1 MDPEMRE
8 FLDMFVTE
16 GNEHLSKMDA
26 AASALKTRAD
36 DAEAIE
42 TARVSS
48 HTLKGM
54 ANQLGFVT
62 IGSLGKAVE
71 ALFTTIRKN
80 SQTPSADMIASFAD
94 SVALFKTL
102 MAQAASEA
110 DPADPGLEALVKRIE
125 AQAASCGQPK
135 A

>member
-16 GNEHLSKMDA
+16 GNEHLSKMESA
-26 AASALKTRAD
+26 AMALKSRAD

-54 ANQLGFVT
+54 ANQLGFGT
-62 IGSLGKAVE
+62 IGALGKAVE

-80 SQTPSADMIASFAD
+80 SQTPSADMIVAFAD
-94 SVALFKTL
+94 SVALLKTL
-102 MAQAASEA
+102 MAQTASGA
-110 DPADPGLEALVKRIE
+110 DPADPRLDALVKRLE
-125 AQAASCGQPK
+125 GQAASCAQPQ